1 MATHNQI
8 AYAEYKERLRHN
20 VETEQE
26 TARSNRAGEKLRYM
40 ELSET
45 QRHNLASEHLA
56 ERDLE
61 EKIRANMAREQLG
74 WAELSEKQRHNVV
87 MEEVDKVRNIEMNR
101 HNLASERLGMFQ
113 FSEESRHNKMS
124 EYNERLRVKNDLKRI
139 EETIRSNRNNESIQ
153 RDANFIKLKDVYARI
168 QRYRDQAEREG
179 NQTATGWVGLVMDGV
194 NLVSNLASKW
204 KKKK

>member
-20 VETEQE
+20 VETERE
-26 TARSNRAGEKLRYM
+26 TARSNRATERLRYM

-74 WAELSEKQRHNVV
+74 WAELSEKQRHNIV

-101 HNLASERLGMFQ
+101 HNLASEQLGMFQ
-113 FSEESRHNKMS
+113 LGESSRHNKVS
-124 EYNERLRVKNDLKRI
+124 EYNERLKIKNDLKRI
-139 EETIRSNRNNESIQ
+139 EETIRSNRNNEAIQ
-153 RDANFIKLKDVYARI
+153 RDANFIKLKDVYAKI
-168 QRYRDQAEREG
+168 QRYQDQAKRESD
-179 NQTATGWVGLVMDGV
+179 QTTTGWVGLIMDGAK
-194 NLVSNLASKW
+194 LVADVLAKW
-204 KKKK
+204 K

>member
-20 VETEQE
+20 VETERE
-26 TARSNRAGEKLRYM
+26 TARSNRANENLRYM

-74 WAELSEKQRHNVV
+74 WAELSEKQRHNIV

-113 FSEESRHNKMS
+113 LGESTRHNKMS
-124 EYNERLRVKNDLKRI
+124 EYNERLKIKNDLRRI
-139 EETIRSNRNNESIQ
+139 EETIRSNRNNEAIQ
-153 RDANFIKLKDVYARI
+153 RDANFIKLKDVYAKI
-168 QRYRDQAEREG
+168 QRYQDQAKRESD
-179 NQTATGWVGLVMDGV
+179 QTATGWVDLIIEGAKLVADV
-194 NLVSNLASKW
+194 LL
-204 KKKK
+204 